1 MIGHSIGRRCV
12 QAVQHRGAERLYGNE
27 WIATAKGPPTRVLH
41 ETRARYANV
50 CFLDA
55 MDNVVEHPLFDAE
68 PPVVWPAGKS
78 EHPSAVH
85 NHDPVVPSFVVN
97 VQPIHSETREV
108 RTHNVQPVV
117 GYANRQ
123 G

>member
-1 MIGHSIGRRCV
+1 M
-12 QAVQHRGAERLYGNE
+12 A
-27 WIATAKGPPTRVLH
+27 
-41 ETRARYANV
+41 
-50 CFLDA
+50 
-55 MDNVVEHPLFDAE
+55 NVVEHTLFNAE
-68 PPVVWPAGKS
+68 PLCDVWPTGKS

-97 VQPIHSETREV
+97 FQPIHSETREV

-123 G
+123 A